1 MIVNSIKSLSICAI
15 FFISMLDI
23 RSQTDSTFVTDSVNN
38 IIPVF
43 TTTVD
48 LLDNE
53 LQSQDISGLLQSSR
67 DVYVNQAG
75 FNFSA
80 ARYRLRGYS
89 SENTRLFINGI
100 PVNDPENGW
109 TIWSY
114 WGGLNDVTRY
124 PETSFGISNSAATF
138 GSVGAY
144 SFISALPSEKK
155 TGGRISYAATN
166 RSYRNRAMY
175 TYNTGL
181 NNKGWG
187 FLISGSSRWSDEGY
201 VPGTYYSAGSYL
213 LSIEKKVNSKH
224 TFNIMGFGSPTV
236 QGRQGIALQEAYD
249 LTGENF
255 YNPYWGYQ
263 TQSDGTKKKRNAR
276 NRDNHKPYIT
286 LGHYWKISEKLNIQ
300 SNFYAITGRTA
311 NSNLNWFNA
320 NDPRPD
326 YYKYLPS
333 YYVNNQGSLSGN
345 QVIENQNEYNQILQ
359 GWQENDPDI
368 TQLNWDLMYNAN
380 YNNLYTQNN
389 IENGTINENGDLVN
403 SLTARRSKYVVEE
416 YRLDPRHF
424 GFNSFGKLTINENSG
439 LNFGLSISNYK
450 SKNFRLMNDLLG
462 GDYWVDIDQFALR
475 DFDDPNLA
483 QNDLQ
488 NINNIIK
495 VGDIFGYNY
504 DIHVNKNELFSTYS
518 YNKKRIES
526 FIGLNLSNTTFW
538 RNGKM
543 QNGRFPNQSLGNSEK
558 QTFIN
563 YGLKFGFLY
572 KITGRH
578 LLSFNG
584 MYKTEA
590 PYVRNAYVSPRTRDQ
605 LVPNLKS
612 TEIIS
617 GDLNY
622 NVRLPFLKARL
633 TGFYTQIN
641 NQTWARSFYHDEYRT
656 FVNYMMTNVD
666 QLFMGIELGFESN
679 ITSTVQLTGAF
690 TIGDYLYQS
699 RPVATITRDN
709 SQEIIALD
717 KVVYLKNFKI
727 GGMPQQATSVGL
739 KYNAPKYWYAG
750 INFNYFA
757 DIYLSPNPDRRTSE
771 AISGYADGF
780 PYINEIIDQTKL
792 SNGNA
797 VNLFCGKSWKIYK
810 NNSYLR
816 LGLNV
821 NNLLDNISFKT
832 GGYEQLRYDASN
844 IQRFPNKYGYM
855 YGRTYFLMISYL
867 Y

>member
-1 MIVNSIKSLSICAI
+1 MILSYKKSLFLSSLILFSIIDFSAQI
-15 FFISMLDI
+15 
-23 RSQTDSTFVTDSVNN
+23 DSTFITDSVDQ

-48 LLDNE
+48 LLENE
-53 LQSQDISGLLQSSR
+53 QQSQDISGLLQSSR

-89 SENTRLFINGI
+89 SENTRLFFNGI

-124 PETSFGISNSAATF
+124 PENSFGISNSAATF

-144 SFISALPSEKK
+144 SYISALPSEKNI
-155 TGGRISYAATN
+155 GGRISYAATN

-213 LSIEKKVNSKH
+213 LSIEKKFNAKH
-224 TFNIMGFGSPTV
+224 TLNFMGFGAPTV
-236 QGRQGIALQEAYD
+236 QGRQGIAVQETYD

-263 TQSDGTKKKRNAR
+263 TQSDGTQKKRNAR
-276 NRDNHKPYIT
+276 NRNNHKPYLT
-286 LGHYWKISEKLNIQ
+286 LGHYWSISKKLIIQ
-300 SNFYAITGRTA
+300 TNLYAITGRTA
-311 NSNLNWFNA
+311 NTNLNWFNA

-333 YYVNNQGSLSGN
+333 YFINNQGSLSGN
-345 QVIENQNEYNQILQ
+345 QIIENQADYNQILQ
-359 GWQENDPDI
+359 GWQQNNPNT

-380 YNNLYTQNN
+380 YNNLYTQND
-389 IENGTINENGDLVN
+389 IGGEGGN
-403 SLTARRSKYVVEE
+403 SLTARRSKYILEE
-416 YRLDPRHF
+416 YRLDPRHY
-424 GFNSFGKLTINENSG
+424 GFNSFGKWNVNENSN
-439 LNFGLSISNYK
+439 LNFGVSISNYK
-450 SKNFRLMNDLLG
+450 SKNFRLLNDLLG

-488 NINNIIK
+488 NPNKIIK
-495 VGDIFGYNY
+495 VGDVFGYNY
-504 DIHVNKNELFSTYS
+504 DIHINKNELFSTYS
-518 YNKKRIES
+518 FNKNRIET
-526 FIGLNLSNTTFW
+526 FFGINLSNTTFW

-543 QNGRFPNQSLGNSEK
+543 QNGRFPENSLGNSEK
-558 QTFIN
+558 QTFLN
-563 YGLKFGFLY
+563 YGAKFGFLY

-578 LLSFNG
+578 LLSFNA

-605 LVPNLKS
+605 MVPNLKS

-617 GDLNY
+617 GDINY
-622 NVRLPFLKARL
+622 NIRLPFLKARL
-633 TGFYTQIN
+633 SGFYTQIN

-666 QLFMGIELGFESN
+666 QLFMGTELGFESN
-679 ITSTVQLTGAF
+679 ITSSLQLTGAF
-690 TIGDYLYQS
+690 TIGDYLYKS

-709 SQEIIALD
+709 SQEVIALD
-717 KVVYLKNFKI
+717 KVIYLKNFKI
-727 GGMPQQATSVGL
+727 GGMPQQATSIGL
-739 KYNAPKYWYAG
+739 KYNSPKYWYAG
-750 INFNYFA
+750 INYNYFT
-757 DIYLSPNPDRRTSE
+757 DIFLSPNPDRRTTE
-771 AISGYADGF
+771 ALAGYAEGY
-780 PYINEIIDQTKL
+780 PYVNEIVDQTKL
-792 SNGNA
+792 ENGNA
-797 VNLFCGKSWKIYK
+797 VNLFIGKSWKFYK

-821 NNLLDNISFKT
+821 NNLIDNTHFKT
-832 GGYEQLRYDASN
+832 GGFEQLRYDASN

-855 YGRTYFLMISYL
+855 YGRTYFLMLSYL

>member
-1 MIVNSIKSLSICAI
+1 MIVNYINSLIFCALI
-15 FFISMLDI
+15 LISATT
-23 RSQTDSTFVTDSVNN
+23 SAQTDSIFVKDTLDN

-48 LLDNE
+48 LLENE
-53 LQSQDISGLLQSSR
+53 QQSQDISGLLQSSR

-89 SENTRLFINGI
+89 SENTRLFFNGI

-124 PETSFGISNSAATF
+124 PENSFGISNSAANF
-138 GSVGAY
+138 GSIGAY
-144 SFISALPSEKK
+144 SYISALPSVKN
-155 TGGRISYAATN
+155 TGTRVSYAATN

-175 TYNTGL
+175 TYNSGL

-213 LSIEKKVNSKH
+213 LSIEKKINNKH
-224 TFNIMGFGSPTV
+224 TVNLMGFGAPTV
-236 QGRQGIALQEAYD
+236 QGRQGIAVQETYE

-263 TQSDGTKKKRNAR
+263 TQNDGTQKKRNAR
-276 NRDNHKPYIT
+276 SRNNHKPYVT
-286 LGHYWKISEKLNIQ
+286 LGHYWNISEKLNIQ

-311 NSNLNWFNA
+311 NTNLNWFNA

-333 YYVNNQGSLSGN
+333 YFINNQGTLDGS
-345 QVIENQNEYNQILQ
+345 QIIENQQEYNKVLE
-359 GWQENDPDI
+359 GWQTNDPNT
-368 TQLNWDLMYNAN
+368 TQLNWDLLYNAN

-389 IENGTINENGDLVN
+389 IGGEEGN
-403 SLTARRSKYVVEE
+403 SYTAKRSKYIVEE
-416 YRLDPRHF
+416 YRLDPRHY
-424 GFNSFGKLTINENSG
+424 GFNSFGKLTVNENSD

-475 DFDDPNLA
+475 DFDDPNQA

-488 NINNIIK
+488 NPNKIIK

-504 DIHVNKNELFSTYS
+504 DIHVNKNEIFSTYS
-518 YNKKRIES
+518 FNKNRVES
-526 FIGLNLSNTTFW
+526 FFGINFSTTTFW
-538 RNGKM
+538 REGKM
-543 QNGRFPNQSLGNSEK
+543 QNGRFPDNSLGKSEK
-558 QTFIN
+558 QTFLN
-563 YGLKFGFLY
+563 YGAKFGFLY

-578 LLSFNG
+578 LLSING

-605 LVPNLKS
+605 LVPNLSS

-617 GDLNY
+617 GDINY

-633 TGFYTQIN
+633 TGFFTQIN

-666 QLFMGIELGFESN
+666 QTFMGIEFGFESN
-679 ITSTVQLTGAF
+679 ITSTLQFTGAF
-690 TIGDYLYQS
+690 TVGDYLYKS

-709 SQEIIALD
+709 SQEVIALD
-717 KVVYLKNFKI
+717 KVIYLKNFKI
-727 GGMPQQATSVGL
+727 GGMPQQASSLGL
-739 KYNAPKYWYAG
+739 KYNSPKYWYAG
-750 INFNYFA
+750 INFNYFT
-757 DIYLSPNPDRRTSE
+757 DIYLSPNPDRRTAE
-771 AISGYADGF
+771 ALAGYGEEY
-780 PYINEIIDQTKL
+780 PYVNEIIDQTKL
-792 SNGNA
+792 KNGNA
-797 VNLFCGKSWKIYK
+797 MNLFIGKSWKFYK

-821 NNLLDNISFKT
+821 NNLLDNTKFKT
-832 GGYEQLRYDASN
+832 GGFEQLRYDASN

-855 YGRTYFLMISYL
+855 YGRTYFLMLSYL

>member
-1 MIVNSIKSLSICAI
+1 MIVSYIKSLFLTSLILFLI
-15 FFISMLDI
+15 FDFNA
-23 RSQTDSTFVTDSVNN
+23 QTDSTFVTDSVDQ

-48 LLDNE
+48 LLENE

-89 SENTRLFINGI
+89 SENTRLFFNGI

-114 WGGLNDVTRY
+114 WGGLNDITRY
-124 PETSFGISNSAATF
+124 PENSFGISNSAATF

-144 SFISALPSEKK
+144 SYISALPSEKN

-175 TYNTGL
+175 TYNSGL

-213 LSIEKKVNSKH
+213 LSIEKKFNAKH
-224 TFNIMGFGSPTV
+224 TLNFMGFGAPTV
-236 QGRQGIALQEAYD
+236 QGRQGIAVQETYD

-263 TQSDGTKKKRNAR
+263 TQSDGSQKKRNAR
-276 NRDNHKPYIT
+276 NRNNHKPYLT
-286 LGHYWKISEKLNIQ
+286 LGHYWNISEKVNIQ
-300 SNFYAITGRTA
+300 TNLYAITGRTS
-311 NSNLNWFNA
+311 NTNLNWFNA

-333 YYVNNQGSLSGN
+333 YFINNQGNLSGN
-345 QVIENQNEYNQILQ
+345 QIIQNQDEYNEILQ
-359 GWQENDPDI
+359 GWQQNNPNT

-380 YNNLYTQNN
+380 YNNLYTQND
-389 IENGTINENGDLVN
+389 IGGENGY
-403 SLTARRSKYVVEE
+403 SLTARRSKYVLEE
-416 YRLDPRHF
+416 YRLDPRHY
-424 GFNSFGKLTINENSG
+424 GLNSFGSWSINENSN
-439 LNFGLSISNYK
+439 LNFGLSTSIYK

-475 DFDDPNLA
+475 DFNDPNLA

-488 NINNIIK
+488 NPNKTIK
-495 VGDIFGYNY
+495 AGDIFGYNY
-504 DIHVNKNELFSTYS
+504 DIHLNKNEIFSTYS
-518 YNKKRIES
+518 YNKNKIES
-526 FIGLNLSNTTFW
+526 FFGINLSGTSFW

-543 QNGRFPNQSLGNSEK
+543 QNGRFPYNSLGNSEI
-558 QTFIN
+558 QFFLN
-563 YGLKFGFLY
+563 YGTKFGFLY

-584 MYKTEA
+584 LYKTEA

-605 LVPNLKS
+605 LVPNLTS

-617 GDLNY
+617 GDINY
-622 NVRLPFLKARL
+622 NIRLPFLKARL

-666 QLFMGIELGFESN
+666 QLFMGVELGFESN
-679 ITSTVQLTGAF
+679 VTSTLQLTGAF
-690 TIGDYLYQS
+690 TMGDYLYKS
-699 RPVATITRDN
+699 RPIATITRDN
-709 SQEIIALD
+709 SQEVIALD
-717 KVVYLKNFKI
+717 KIIYLKNFKI
-727 GGMPQQATSVGL
+727 GGMPQQATSLGL
-739 KYNAPKYWYAG
+739 KYNSPKYWYAG
-750 INFNYFA
+750 INFNYFT
-757 DIYLSPNPDRRTSE
+757 DIYLSPNPDRRTTE
-771 AISGYADGF
+771 ALSGYGEGF
-780 PYINEIIDQTKL
+780 PYINEIVDQTKL
-792 SNGNA
+792 DNGNA
-797 VNLFCGKSWKIYK
+797 VNLFMGKSWKFYK

-821 NNLLDNISFKT
+821 NNLLDNTHFKT
-832 GGYEQLRYDASN
+832 GGFEQLRYDASD

>member
-1 MIVNSIKSLSICAI
+1 MIVNYINSLIFCALI
-15 FFISMLDI
+15 LISATT
-23 RSQTDSTFVTDSVNN
+23 SAQTDSIFVKDTLDN

-48 LLDNE
+48 LLENE
-53 LQSQDISGLLQSSR
+53 QQSQDISGLLQSSR

-89 SENTRLFINGI
+89 SENTRLFFNGI

-124 PETSFGISNSAATF
+124 PENSFGISNSAANF
-138 GSVGAY
+138 GSIGAY
-144 SFISALPSEKK
+144 SYISALPSVKN
-155 TGGRISYAATN
+155 TGTRVSYAATN

-175 TYNTGL
+175 TYNSGL

-213 LSIEKKVNSKH
+213 LSIEKKINNKH
-224 TFNIMGFGSPTV
+224 TVNLMGFGAPTV
-236 QGRQGIALQEAYD
+236 QGRQGIAVQETYE

-263 TQSDGTKKKRNAR
+263 TQNDGTQKKRNAR
-276 NRDNHKPYIT
+276 SRNNHKPYIT
-286 LGHYWKISEKLNIQ
+286 LGHYWNISEKLNIQ

-311 NSNLNWFNA
+311 NTNLNWFNA

-333 YYVNNQGSLSGN
+333 YFLNNQGTLDGS
-345 QVIENQNEYNQILQ
+345 QIIENQQEYNKVLE
-359 GWQENDPDI
+359 GWQTNDPNT
-368 TQLNWDLMYNAN
+368 TQLNWDLLYNAN

-389 IENGTINENGDLVN
+389 IGGEEGN
-403 SLTARRSKYVVEE
+403 SFTAKRSKYIVEE
-416 YRLDPRHF
+416 YRLDPRHY
-424 GFNSFGKLTINENSG
+424 GFNSFGKLTVNENSD

-475 DFDDPNLA
+475 DFDDPNQA

-488 NINNIIK
+488 NPNKIIK

-504 DIHVNKNELFSTYS
+504 DIHVNKNEIFSSYSFNKNRVESFFGINFST
-518 YNKKRIES
+518 
-526 FIGLNLSNTTFW
+526 TTFW
-538 RNGKM
+538 REGKM
-543 QNGRFPNQSLGNSEK
+543 QNGRFPDNSLGKSEK
-558 QTFIN
+558 QTFLN
-563 YGLKFGFLY
+563 YGAKFGFLY

-578 LLSFNG
+578 LLSING

-605 LVPNLKS
+605 LVPNLSS

-617 GDLNY
+617 GDINY

-633 TGFYTQIN
+633 TGFFTQIN

-666 QLFMGIELGFESN
+666 QTFMGIEFGFESN
-679 ITSTVQLTGAF
+679 ITSTLQFTGAF
-690 TIGDYLYQS
+690 TVGDYLYKS

-709 SQEIIALD
+709 SQEVIALD
-717 KVVYLKNFKI
+717 KVIYLKNFKI
-727 GGMPQQATSVGL
+727 GGMPQQASSLGL
-739 KYNAPKYWYAG
+739 KYNSPKYWYAG
-750 INFNYFA
+750 INFNYFT
-757 DIYLSPNPDRRTSE
+757 DIYLSPNPDRRTAE
-771 AISGYADGF
+771 ALAGYGEEY
-780 PYINEIIDQTKL
+780 PYVNQIIDQTKL
-792 SNGNA
+792 KNGNA
-797 VNLFCGKSWKIYK
+797 MNLFIGKSWKFYK

-821 NNLLDNISFKT
+821 NNLLDNTKFKT
-832 GGYEQLRYDASN
+832 GGFEQLRYDASN

-855 YGRTYFLMISYL
+855 YGRTYFLMLSYL

>member
-1 MIVNSIKSLSICAI
+1 MILSYKKSLFLSSLILFSIIDFSAQI
-15 FFISMLDI
+15 
-23 RSQTDSTFVTDSVNN
+23 DSTFITDSVDQ

-48 LLDNE
+48 LLENE
-53 LQSQDISGLLQSSR
+53 QQSQDISGLLQSSR

-89 SENTRLFINGI
+89 SENTRLFFNGI

-124 PETSFGISNSAATF
+124 PENSFGISNSAATF

-144 SFISALPSEKK
+144 SYISALPSEKNI
-155 TGGRISYAATN
+155 GGRISYAATN

-187 FLISGSSRWSDEGY
+187 YLISGSSRWSDEGY

-213 LSIEKKVNSKH
+213 LSIEKKFNAKH
-224 TFNIMGFGSPTV
+224 TLNFMGFGAPTV
-236 QGRQGIALQEAYD
+236 QGRQGIAVQETYD

-263 TQSDGTKKKRNAR
+263 TQSDGTQKKRNAR
-276 NRDNHKPYIT
+276 NRNNHKPYLT
-286 LGHYWKISEKLNIQ
+286 LGHYWSISKKLIIQ
-300 SNFYAITGRTA
+300 TNLFAITGRTA
-311 NSNLNWFNA
+311 NTNLNWFNA

-333 YYVNNQGSLSGN
+333 YFINNQGSLSGN
-345 QVIENQNEYNQILQ
+345 QIIENQADYNQILQ
-359 GWQENDPDI
+359 GWQQNNPNT

-380 YNNLYTQNN
+380 YNNLYTQND
-389 IENGTINENGDLVN
+389 IGGEAGN
-403 SLTARRSKYVVEE
+403 SLTARRSKYILEE
-416 YRLDPRHF
+416 YRLDPRHY
-424 GFNSFGKLTINENSG
+424 GFNSFGKWNVNENSN
-439 LNFGLSISNYK
+439 LNFGVSISNYK
-450 SKNFRLMNDLLG
+450 SKNFRLLNDLLG

-488 NINNIIK
+488 NPNKIIK
-495 VGDIFGYNY
+495 VGDVFGYNY
-504 DIHVNKNELFSTYS
+504 DIHINKNELFSTYS
-518 YNKKRIES
+518 FNKNRIET
-526 FIGLNLSNTTFW
+526 FFGINLSNTTFW

-543 QNGRFPNQSLGNSEK
+543 QNGRFPENSLGNSEK
-558 QTFIN
+558 QTFLN
-563 YGLKFGFLY
+563 YGAKFGFLY

-578 LLSFNG
+578 LLSFNA

-617 GDLNY
+617 GDINY
-622 NVRLPFLKARL
+622 NIRLPFLKARL
-633 TGFYTQIN
+633 SGFYTQIN

-666 QLFMGIELGFESN
+666 QLFMGTELGFESN
-679 ITSTVQLTGAF
+679 ITSSLQLTGAF
-690 TIGDYLYQS
+690 TIGDYLYKS

-709 SQEIIALD
+709 SQEVIALD
-717 KVVYLKNFKI
+717 KVIYLKNFKI
-727 GGMPQQATSVGL
+727 GGMPQQATSIGL
-739 KYNAPKYWYAG
+739 KYNSPKYWYAG
-750 INFNYFA
+750 INYNYFT
-757 DIYLSPNPDRRTSE
+757 DIYLSPNPDRRTTE
-771 AISGYADGF
+771 ALAGYAEGY
-780 PYINEIIDQTKL
+780 PYVNEIVDQTKL
-792 SNGNA
+792 ENGNA
-797 VNLFCGKSWKIYK
+797 VNLFIGKSWKFYK

-821 NNLLDNISFKT
+821 NNLIDNTHFKT
-832 GGYEQLRYDASN
+832 GGFEQLRYDASN

-855 YGRTYFLMISYL
+855 YGRTYFLMLSYL

>member
-1 MIVNSIKSLSICAI
+1 M
-15 FFISMLDI
+15 
-23 RSQTDSTFVTDSVNN
+23 
-38 IIPVF
+38 
-43 TTTVD
+43 
-48 LLDNE
+48 
-53 LQSQDISGLLQSSR
+53 
-67 DVYVNQAG
+67 NQAG

-89 SENTRLFINGI
+89 SENTRLFFNGI

-124 PETSFGISNSAATF
+124 PENSFGISNSAATF

-144 SFISALPSEKK
+144 SYISALPSEKNI
-155 TGGRISYAATN
+155 GGRISYAATN

-213 LSIEKKVNSKH
+213 LSIEKKFNAKH
-224 TFNIMGFGSPTV
+224 TLNFMGFGAPTV
-236 QGRQGIALQEAYD
+236 QGRQGIAVQETYD

-263 TQSDGTKKKRNAR
+263 TQSDGTQKKRNAR
-276 NRDNHKPYIT
+276 NRNNHKPYLT
-286 LGHYWKISEKLNIQ
+286 LGHYWSISKKLIIQ
-300 SNFYAITGRTA
+300 TNLYAITGRTA
-311 NSNLNWFNA
+311 NTNLNWFNA

-333 YYVNNQGSLSGN
+333 YFINNQGSLSGN
-345 QVIENQNEYNQILQ
+345 QIIENQADYNQILQ
-359 GWQENDPDI
+359 GWQQNNPNT

-380 YNNLYTQNN
+380 YNNLYTQND
-389 IENGTINENGDLVN
+389 IGGEGGN
-403 SLTARRSKYVVEE
+403 SLTARRSKYILEE
-416 YRLDPRHF
+416 YRLDPRHY
-424 GFNSFGKLTINENSG
+424 GFNSFGKWNVNENSN
-439 LNFGLSISNYK
+439 LNFGVSISNYK
-450 SKNFRLMNDLLG
+450 SKNFRLLNDLLG

-488 NINNIIK
+488 NPNKIIK
-495 VGDIFGYNY
+495 VGDVFGYNY
-504 DIHVNKNELFSTYS
+504 DIHINKNELFSTYS
-518 YNKKRIES
+518 FNKNRIET
-526 FIGLNLSNTTFW
+526 FFGINLSNTTFW

-543 QNGRFPNQSLGNSEK
+543 QNGRFPENSLGNSEK
-558 QTFIN
+558 QTFLN
-563 YGLKFGFLY
+563 YGAKFGFLY

-578 LLSFNG
+578 LLSFNA

-617 GDLNY
+617 GDINY
-622 NVRLPFLKARL
+622 NIRLPFLKARL
-633 TGFYTQIN
+633 SGFYTQIN

-666 QLFMGIELGFESN
+666 QLFMGTELGFESN
-679 ITSTVQLTGAF
+679 ITSSLQLTGAF
-690 TIGDYLYQS
+690 TIGDYLYKS

-709 SQEIIALD
+709 SQEVIALD
-717 KVVYLKNFKI
+717 KVIYLKNFKI
-727 GGMPQQATSVGL
+727 GGMPQQATSIGL
-739 KYNAPKYWYAG
+739 KYNSPKYWYAG
-750 INFNYFA
+750 INYNYFT
-757 DIYLSPNPDRRTSE
+757 DIYLSPNPDRRTTE
-771 AISGYADGF
+771 ALAGYAEGY
-780 PYINEIIDQTKL
+780 PYVNEIVDQTKL
-792 SNGNA
+792 ENGNA
-797 VNLFCGKSWKIYK
+797 VNLFIGKSWKFYK

-821 NNLLDNISFKT
+821 NNLIDNTHFKT
-832 GGYEQLRYDASN
+832 GGFEQLRYDASN

-855 YGRTYFLMISYL
+855 YGRTYFLMLSYL

>member
-1 MIVNSIKSLSICAI
+1 MILSYKKSLFLSSLILFSIIDFSAQI
-15 FFISMLDI
+15 
-23 RSQTDSTFVTDSVNN
+23 DSTFITDSVDQ

-48 LLDNE
+48 LLENE
-53 LQSQDISGLLQSSR
+53 QQSQDISGLLQSSR

-89 SENTRLFINGI
+89 SENTRLFFNGI

-124 PETSFGISNSAATF
+124 PENSFGISNSAATF

-144 SFISALPSEKK
+144 SYISALPSEKNI
-155 TGGRISYAATN
+155 GGRISYAATN

-213 LSIEKKVNSKH
+213 LSIEKKFNAKH
-224 TFNIMGFGSPTV
+224 TLNFMGFGAPTV
-236 QGRQGIALQEAYD
+236 QGRQGIAIQETYD

-263 TQSDGTKKKRNAR
+263 TQSDGTQKKRNAR
-276 NRDNHKPYIT
+276 NRNNHKPYLT
-286 LGHYWKISEKLNIQ
+286 LGHYWSISKKLIIQ
-300 SNFYAITGRTA
+300 TNLFAITGRTA
-311 NSNLNWFNA
+311 NTNLNWFNA

-333 YYVNNQGSLSGN
+333 YFINNQGSLSGN
-345 QVIENQNEYNQILQ
+345 QIIENQADYNQILQ
-359 GWQENDPDI
+359 GWQQNNPNT

-380 YNNLYTQNN
+380 YNNLYTQND
-389 IENGTINENGDLVN
+389 IGGEGGN
-403 SLTARRSKYVVEE
+403 SLTARRSKYILEE
-416 YRLDPRHF
+416 YRLDPRHY
-424 GFNSFGKLTINENSG
+424 GFNSFGKWNVNENSN
-439 LNFGLSISNYK
+439 LNFGVSISNYK
-450 SKNFRLMNDLLG
+450 SKNFRLLNDLLG

-488 NINNIIK
+488 NPNKIIK
-495 VGDIFGYNY
+495 VGDVFGYNY
-504 DIHVNKNELFSTYS
+504 DIHINKNELFSTYS
-518 YNKKRIES
+518 FNKNRIET
-526 FIGLNLSNTTFW
+526 FFGINLSNTTFW

-543 QNGRFPNQSLGNSEK
+543 QNGRFPENSLGNSEK
-558 QTFIN
+558 QTFLN
-563 YGLKFGFLY
+563 YGAKFGFLY

-578 LLSFNG
+578 LLSFNA

-617 GDLNY
+617 GDINY
-622 NVRLPFLKARL
+622 NIRLPFLKARL
-633 TGFYTQIN
+633 SGFYTQIN

-666 QLFMGIELGFESN
+666 QLFMGTELGFESN
-679 ITSTVQLTGAF
+679 ITSSLQLTGAF
-690 TIGDYLYQS
+690 TIGDYLYKS

-709 SQEIIALD
+709 SQEVIALD
-717 KVVYLKNFKI
+717 KVIYLKNFKI
-727 GGMPQQATSVGL
+727 GGMPQQATSIGL
-739 KYNAPKYWYAG
+739 KYNSPKYWYAG
-750 INFNYFA
+750 INYNYFT
-757 DIYLSPNPDRRTSE
+757 DIYLSPNPDRRTTE
-771 AISGYADGF
+771 ALAGYAEGY
-780 PYINEIIDQTKL
+780 PYVNEIVDQTKL
-792 SNGNA
+792 ENGNA
-797 VNLFCGKSWKIYK
+797 VNLFIGKSWKFYK

-821 NNLLDNISFKT
+821 NNLIDNTHFKT
-832 GGYEQLRYDASN
+832 GGFEQLRYDASN

-855 YGRTYFLMISYL
+855 YGRTYFLMLSYL

>member
-1 MIVNSIKSLSICAI
+1 MIVNYINSLIFCALI
-15 FFISMLDI
+15 LISATT
-23 RSQTDSTFVTDSVNN
+23 SAQTDSIFVKDTLDN

-48 LLDNE
+48 LLENE
-53 LQSQDISGLLQSSR
+53 QQSQDISGLLQSSR

-89 SENTRLFINGI
+89 SENTRLFFNGI

-124 PETSFGISNSAATF
+124 PENSFGISNSAANF
-138 GSVGAY
+138 GSIGAY
-144 SFISALPSEKK
+144 SYISALPSVKN
-155 TGGRISYAATN
+155 TGTRVSYAATN

-175 TYNTGL
+175 TYNSGL

-213 LSIEKKVNSKH
+213 LSIEKKINNKH
-224 TFNIMGFGSPTV
+224 TVNLMGFGAPTV
-236 QGRQGIALQEAYD
+236 QGRQGIAVQETYE

-263 TQSDGTKKKRNAR
+263 TQNDGTQKKRNAR
-276 NRDNHKPYIT
+276 SRNNHKPYIT
-286 LGHYWKISEKLNIQ
+286 LGHYWNISEKLNIQ

-311 NSNLNWFNA
+311 NTNLNWFNA

-333 YYVNNQGSLSGN
+333 YFINNQGTLDGS
-345 QVIENQNEYNQILQ
+345 QIIENQQEYNKVLE
-359 GWQENDPDI
+359 GWQTNDPNT
-368 TQLNWDLMYNAN
+368 TQLNWDLLYNAN

-389 IENGTINENGDLVN
+389 IGGEEGN
-403 SLTARRSKYVVEE
+403 SYTAKRSKYIVEE
-416 YRLDPRHF
+416 YRLDPRHY
-424 GFNSFGKLTINENSG
+424 GFNSFGKLTVNENSD

-475 DFDDPNLA
+475 DFDDPNQA

-488 NINNIIK
+488 NPNKIIK

-504 DIHVNKNELFSTYS
+504 DIHVNKNEIFSTYS
-518 YNKKRIES
+518 FNKNRVES
-526 FIGLNLSNTTFW
+526 FFGINFSTTTFW
-538 RNGKM
+538 REGKM
-543 QNGRFPNQSLGNSEK
+543 QNGRFPDNSLGKSEK
-558 QTFIN
+558 QTFLN
-563 YGLKFGFLY
+563 YGAKFGFLY

-578 LLSFNG
+578 LLSING

-605 LVPNLKS
+605 LVPNLSS

-617 GDLNY
+617 GDINY

-633 TGFYTQIN
+633 TGFFTQIN

-666 QLFMGIELGFESN
+666 QTFMGIEFGFESN
-679 ITSTVQLTGAF
+679 ITSTLQFTGAF
-690 TIGDYLYQS
+690 TVGDYLYKS

-709 SQEIIALD
+709 SQEVIALD
-717 KVVYLKNFKI
+717 KVIYLKNFKI
-727 GGMPQQATSVGL
+727 GGMPQQASSLGL
-739 KYNAPKYWYAG
+739 KYNSPKYWYAG
-750 INFNYFA
+750 INFNYFT
-757 DIYLSPNPDRRTSE
+757 DIYLSPNPDRRTAE
-771 AISGYADGF
+771 ALAGYGEEY
-780 PYINEIIDQTKL
+780 PYVNEIIDQTKL
-792 SNGNA
+792 KNGNA
-797 VNLFCGKSWKIYK
+797 MNLFIGKSWKFYK

-821 NNLLDNISFKT
+821 NNLLDNTKFKT
-832 GGYEQLRYDASN
+832 GGFEQLR
-844 IQRFPNKYGYM
+844 
-855 YGRTYFLMISYL
+855 
-867 Y
+867 

>member
-300 SNFYAITGRTA
+300 SNLYAITGRTA

-424 GFNSFGKLTINENSG
+424 GFNSFGKFTINENSG

>member
-1 MIVNSIKSLSICAI
+1 MILSYKKSLFLSSLILFSIIDFNAQI
-15 FFISMLDI
+15 
-23 RSQTDSTFVTDSVNN
+23 DSTFITDSVDQ

-48 LLDNE
+48 LLENE
-53 LQSQDISGLLQSSR
+53 QQSQDISGLLQSSR

-89 SENTRLFINGI
+89 SENTRLFFNGI

-124 PETSFGISNSAATF
+124 PENSFGISNSAATF

-144 SFISALPSEKK
+144 SYISALPSEKNI
-155 TGGRISYAATN
+155 GGRISYASTN

-187 FLISGSSRWSDEGY
+187 YLISGSSRWSDEGY

-213 LSIEKKVNSKH
+213 LSIEKKFNAKH
-224 TFNIMGFGSPTV
+224 TLNFMGFGAPTV
-236 QGRQGIALQEAYD
+236 QGRQGIAVQETYD

-263 TQSDGTKKKRNAR
+263 TQSDGTQKKRNAR
-276 NRDNHKPYIT
+276 NRNNHKPYLT
-286 LGHYWKISEKLNIQ
+286 LGHYWSISKKLIIQ
-300 SNFYAITGRTA
+300 TNLYAITGRTA
-311 NSNLNWFNA
+311 NTNLNWFNA

-333 YYVNNQGSLSGN
+333 YFINNQGSLSGN
-345 QVIENQNEYNQILQ
+345 QIIENQADYNQILQ
-359 GWQENDPDI
+359 GWQQNNPNT

-380 YNNLYTQNN
+380 YNNLYTQNDIGGEGGN
-389 IENGTINENGDLVN
+389 T
-403 SLTARRSKYVVEE
+403 LTARRSKYILEE
-416 YRLDPRHF
+416 YRLDPRHY
-424 GFNSFGKLTINENSG
+424 GFNSFGKWNVNENSN
-439 LNFGLSISNYK
+439 LNFGVSISNYK
-450 SKNFRLMNDLLG
+450 SKNFRLLNDLLG

-488 NINNIIK
+488 NPNKIIK
-495 VGDIFGYNY
+495 VGDVFGYNY
-504 DIHVNKNELFSTYS
+504 DIHINKNELFSTYS
-518 YNKKRIES
+518 FNKNRIET
-526 FIGLNLSNTTFW
+526 FFGINLSNTTFW

-543 QNGRFPNQSLGNSEK
+543 QNGRFPENSLGNSEK
-558 QTFIN
+558 QTFLN
-563 YGLKFGFLY
+563 YGAKFGFLY

-578 LLSFNG
+578 LLSFNA

-617 GDLNY
+617 GDINY
-622 NVRLPFLKARL
+622 NIRLPFLKARL
-633 TGFYTQIN
+633 SGFYTQIN

-666 QLFMGIELGFESN
+666 QLFMGTELGFESN
-679 ITSTVQLTGAF
+679 ITSSLQLTGAF
-690 TIGDYLYQS
+690 TIGDYLYKS

-709 SQEIIALD
+709 SQEVIALD
-717 KVVYLKNFKI
+717 KVIYLKNFKI
-727 GGMPQQATSVGL
+727 GGMPQQATSIGL
-739 KYNAPKYWYAG
+739 KYNSPKYWYAG
-750 INFNYFA
+750 INYNYFT
-757 DIYLSPNPDRRTSE
+757 DIYLSPNPDRRTTE
-771 AISGYADGF
+771 ALAGYAEGY
-780 PYINEIIDQTKL
+780 PYVNEIVDQTKL
-792 SNGNA
+792 ENGNA
-797 VNLFCGKSWKIYK
+797 VNLFIGKSWKFYK

-821 NNLLDNISFKT
+821 NNLIDNTHFKT
-832 GGYEQLRYDASN
+832 GGFEQLRYDASN

-855 YGRTYFLMISYL
+855 YGRTYFLMLSYL

>member
-236 QGRQGIALQEAYD
+236 QGRQGISLQEAYD

-439 LNFGLSISNYK
+439 FNFGLSISNYK

-526 FIGLNLSNTTFW
+526 FIGLNLSNTTLW
-538 RNGKM
+538 RNGEM

>member
-1 MIVNSIKSLSICAI
+1 MIVSYIKSLFLTSLILFLI
-15 FFISMLDI
+15 FDFNA
-23 RSQTDSTFVTDSVNN
+23 QTDSTFVTDSVDQ

-48 LLDNE
+48 LLENE

-89 SENTRLFINGI
+89 SENTRLFFNGI

-114 WGGLNDVTRY
+114 WGGLNDITRY
-124 PETSFGISNSAATF
+124 PENSFGISNSAATF

-144 SFISALPSEKK
+144 SYISALPSEKN

-175 TYNTGL
+175 TYNSGL

-213 LSIEKKVNSKH
+213 LSIEKKFNAKH
-224 TFNIMGFGSPTV
+224 TLNFMGFGAPTV
-236 QGRQGIALQEAYD
+236 QGRQGIAVQETYD

-263 TQSDGTKKKRNAR
+263 TQSDGSQKKRNAR
-276 NRDNHKPYIT
+276 NRNNHKPYLT
-286 LGHYWKISEKLNIQ
+286 LGHYWNISEKVNIQ
-300 SNFYAITGRTA
+300 TNLYAITGRTS
-311 NSNLNWFNA
+311 NTNLNWFNA

-333 YYVNNQGSLSGN
+333 YFINNQGNLSGN
-345 QVIENQNEYNQILQ
+345 QIIQNQDEYNEILQ
-359 GWQENDPDI
+359 GWQQNNPNT

-380 YNNLYTQNN
+380 YNNLYTQND
-389 IENGTINENGDLVN
+389 IGGENGY
-403 SLTARRSKYVVEE
+403 SLTARRSKYVLEE
-416 YRLDPRHF
+416 YRLDPRHY
-424 GFNSFGKLTINENSG
+424 GLNSFGSWSINENSN
-439 LNFGLSISNYK
+439 LNFGLSTSIYK

-475 DFDDPNLA
+475 DFNDPNLA

-488 NINNIIK
+488 NPNKTIK
-495 VGDIFGYNY
+495 AGDIFGYNY
-504 DIHVNKNELFSTYS
+504 DIHLNKNEIFSTYS
-518 YNKKRIES
+518 YNKNKIES
-526 FIGLNLSNTTFW
+526 FFGINLSGTSFW

-543 QNGRFPNQSLGNSEK
+543 QNGRFPYNSLGNSEI
-558 QTFIN
+558 QFFLN
-563 YGLKFGFLY
+563 YGTKFGFLY

-584 MYKTEA
+584 LYKTEA

-605 LVPNLKS
+605 LVPNLTS

-617 GDLNY
+617 GDINY
-622 NVRLPFLKARL
+622 NIRLPFLKARL

-666 QLFMGIELGFESN
+666 QLFMGVELGFESN
-679 ITSTVQLTGAF
+679 VTSTLQLTGAF
-690 TIGDYLYQS
+690 TMGDYLYKS

-709 SQEIIALD
+709 SQEVIALD
-717 KVVYLKNFKI
+717 KIIYLKNFKI
-727 GGMPQQATSVGL
+727 GGMPQQATSLGL
-739 KYNAPKYWYAG
+739 KYNSPKYWYAG
-750 INFNYFA
+750 INFNYFT
-757 DIYLSPNPDRRTSE
+757 DIYLSPNPDRRTTE
-771 AISGYADGF
+771 ALSGYGEGY
-780 PYINEIIDQTKL
+780 PYINEIVDQTKL
-792 SNGNA
+792 DNGNA
-797 VNLFCGKSWKIYK
+797 VNLFMGKSWKFYK

-821 NNLLDNISFKT
+821 NNLLDNTHFKT
-832 GGYEQLRYDASN
+832 GGFEQLRYDASD